1 VHTRWTAKDGAPTE
15 ILTLV
20 RTTDG
25 YLWLGTRW
33 GLVRFDGV
41 RFVQFGPRGGD
52 TLQAGG
58 VSSLLAVRDGSLWIV
73 SLSGAV
79 SRLRGRRVTTYGER
93 DGLPAAF
100 QLAESR
106 SGTLVAGTAKG
117 LARFSEGKWKDVGR
131 EWRYPATE
139 SKAV

>member
-1 VHTRWTAKDGAPTE
+1 VGPGA
-15 ILTLV
+15 L
-20 RTTDG
+20 
-25 YLWLGTRW
+25 RW
-33 GLVRFDGV
+33 GAIRSVRAA
-41 RFVQFGPRGGD
+41 RRH
-52 TLQAGG
+52 TLPAGG
-58 VSSLLAVRDGSLWIV
+58 VSSLLAARDGSLWIV